1 MVKMATVRS
10 QKQFFNQYM
19 LKYWYSAKAE
29 TQEKGALLLLC
40 AM

>member
-19 LKYWYSAKAE
+19 LKYRYSAK
-29 TQEKGALLLLC
+29 TVVHAL
-40 AM
+40 